1 MLKILNALIRT
12 LPHGG
17 RVYQTPRMCWRGI
30 GPIPQ
35 WMVPDWLHRLIER
48 RYRRRYPWL
57 FRRTVSHISTPTAAS
72 FISAAAASQP
82 RSASVLHCAP
92 ANSALGIAAA
102 ARQHTQTNREMIMTH
117 DKTGVIVTLT
127 DDEIERCENFARE
140 LVAHYSSGE
149 TMSIMPWSRDKLS
162 DDELRQ
168 WLASRKE
175 AGQVIDIE
183 SCELG
188 WWYAETLDPY
198 GIYKA
203 LGEFPEEYSC
213 VGRERF
219 VRSPESNGWISEGDL
234 PKEKLK
240 ALRERIK
247 RAAQH

>member
-1 MLKILNALIRT
+1 
-12 LPHGG
+12 
-17 RVYQTPRMCWRGI
+17 
-30 GPIPQ
+30 
-35 WMVPDWLHRLIER
+35 
-48 RYRRRYPWL
+48 
-57 FRRTVSHISTPTAAS
+57 
-72 FISAAAASQP
+72 
-82 RSASVLHCAP
+82 
-92 ANSALGIAAA
+92 
-102 ARQHTQTNREMIMTH
+102 MTH
-117 DKTGVIVTLT
+117 NKKGVIVTLT
-127 DDEIERCENFARE
+127 DDEIERCDNFAHE
-140 LVAHYSSGE
+140 LVAHYSNGE
-149 TMSIMPWSRDKLS
+149 TMAIMPWSRDKLS

>member
-1 MLKILNALIRT
+1 
-12 LPHGG
+12 
-17 RVYQTPRMCWRGI
+17 
-30 GPIPQ
+30 
-35 WMVPDWLHRLIER
+35 
-48 RYRRRYPWL
+48 
-57 FRRTVSHISTPTAAS
+57 
-72 FISAAAASQP
+72 
-82 RSASVLHCAP
+82 
-92 ANSALGIAAA
+92 
-102 ARQHTQTNREMIMTH
+102 MTH
-117 DKTGVIVTLT
+117 NKKGVIVTLT

-183 SCELG
+183 NCELG

-203 LGEFPEEYSC
+203 LGEFNEEYSC

-219 VRSPESNGWISEGDL
+219 VRSPESNGWVSQGDL
-234 PKEKLK
+234 PADK
-240 ALRERIK
+240 AKAMFARLK